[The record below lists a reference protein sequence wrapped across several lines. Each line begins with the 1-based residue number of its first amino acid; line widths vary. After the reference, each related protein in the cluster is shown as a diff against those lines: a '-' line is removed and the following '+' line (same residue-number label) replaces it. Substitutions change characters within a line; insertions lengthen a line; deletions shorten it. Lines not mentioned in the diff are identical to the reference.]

1 MTRGPCGLPRW
12 GALLLVGLIGCR
24 ASAGPN
30 EASYVGSDFAFR
42 GPDTLPPGPTTFRFK
57 NAGTLDHELG
67 LALLRPG
74 VTAAQAFAAERDGAA
89 VDSIYEA
96 DGLLYT
102 PLGTEVD
109 MGLTID
115 LQPGRNYVLICTLE
129 DGPKETPH
137 VKLGMFKGLVI
148 RPR

>member
-1 MTRGPCGLPRW
+1 MRAGPCGLRSW
-12 GALLLVGLIGCR
+12 GALLLVGVIGCR
-24 ASAGPN
+24 VSAGPR
-30 EASYVGSDFAFR
+30 EASYVGRDFAFR
-42 GPDTLPPGPTTFRFK
+42 GPDTLPPGPTVFRFK

-74 VTAAQAFAAERDGAA
+74 VTAAQAFAAERDGAS

-102 PLGTEVD
+102 PFGTEVD
-109 MGLTID
+109 MGLTVD
-115 LQPGRNYVLICTLE
+115 LQPGRSYVLICTLE
-129 DGPKETPH
+129 GGPKETPH
-137 VKLGMFKGLVI
+137 VKLGMFKGLVV